1 MTLVDAARSQTE
13 MTNQDGEVIIR
24 VRDLVV
30 GFGEKLVMN
39 RLNLDVYRG
48 EVLGFVGGSGQGKSV
63 LTRAILGLVPI
74 RAGSIEILAKIV
86 TRLIPHIDERSSN
99 AGASCF
105 KMARYFLVLRS
116 NKIFKCQCVK
126 CGRSRKNLWMS

>member
-48 EVLGFVGGSGQGKSV
+48 EVLGFVWDLCLSGPV
-63 LTRAILGLVPI
+63 LLKF
-74 RAGSIEILAKIV
+74 LAKIV